1 MEIFHELE
9 GDSTK
14 NTKNTGKNGEKSQRG
29 TLKNKSNHTS
39 TRLTNTWIHKI
50 HEQQKGNR
58 IHDKVHL
65 KSIGDEVLNPRMDL
79 PMKGS

>member
-1 MEIFHELE
+1 METLWPIFHELE

-39 TRLTNTWIHKI
+39 TRLTNTQDPHGYMNNQR
-50 HEQQKGNR
+50 E
-58 IHDKVHL
+58 
-65 KSIGDEVLNPRMDL
+65 IGYMIEFISNP
-79 PMKGS
+79 